1 MDLVRVS
8 CLACRRSIRHE
19 FATLTS
25 LLTRPLIAATFLSCA
40 VSICTAD
47 KA

>member
-1 MDLVRVS
+1 MRVQG
-8 CLACRRSIRHE
+8 LACRMFIRQE

-25 LLTRPLIAATFLSCA
+25 LLTRPLIDATFLSCA
-40 VSICTAD
+40 VSICTAV